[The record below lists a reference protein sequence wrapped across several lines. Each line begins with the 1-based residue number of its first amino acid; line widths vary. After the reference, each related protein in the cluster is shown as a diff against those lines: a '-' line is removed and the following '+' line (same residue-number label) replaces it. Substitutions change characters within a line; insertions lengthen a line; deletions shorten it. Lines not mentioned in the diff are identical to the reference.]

1 MSEPRV
7 PPPAAVPTEP
17 PAAAP
22 PAGSAFW
29 RTLRMVGWGFLG
41 VRRRS
46 EYPRDL
52 GQVNPLPI
60 MLAGLVGVLL
70 FVLLLL
76 GIIRWVVS
84 GPAAA
89 G

>member
-1 MSEPRV
+1 
-7 PPPAAVPTEP
+7 
-17 PAAAP
+17 
-22 PAGSAFW
+22 
-29 RTLRMVGWGFLG
+29 MVGWGFLG

-46 EYPRDL
+46 EYQRDL
-52 GQVNPLPI
+52 GQVNPLHI

-84 GPAAA
+84 GPAVA

>member
-41 VRRRS
+41 VRRRPDS
-46 EYPRDL
+46 HPHL
-52 GQVNPLPI
+52 AQAHPLHI
-60 MLAGLVGVLL
+60 MLAGLVGGLL